1 MNPFAKSMHKCIHF
15 GLRYVRKDFLE
26 EKERERDVTSAL
38 RTDHRTSARKL
49 SVCVYLV
56 GGNQTCLNS

>member
-26 EKERERDVTSAL
+26 EKKRERRNVSPT
-38 RTDHRTSARKL
+38 HRSQGKCKKIIGL
-49 SVCVYLV
+49 CLP
-56 GGNQTCLNS
+56 GGRQPNMFK